1 MSVLDNLRRIAK
13 AMPDEFMLWLFVI
26 GEAPVAEFRGF
37 EFGNFHEW
45 ACFAECLG
53 GDEWAIREDFMVK
66 FCDEFG
72 LYDFSAY
79 SGPLAER
86 MLRHWRTR
94 WRGLGNA

>member
-1 MSVLDNLRRIAK
+1 MSVLDNLQRIAK
-13 AMPDEFMLWLFVI
+13 AMPDQFMLWRF

-45 ACFAECLG
+45 ACLAECLG

-86 MLRHWRTR
+86 MLAALADKVE
-94 WRGLGNA
+94 GPG